1 MVKQERIRGRLI
13 KIQIPSRTANGWLA
27 VGIVVDGLR
36 HEKGMLFEA
45 KGTDALTAEA
55 ALKTEVERYFAS

>member
-13 KIQIPSRTANGWLA
+13 EIQIPSRTANGWLA
-27 VGIVVDGLR
+27 VGIVLEGLP

-45 KGTDALTAEA
+45 KGTDALAAES
-55 ALKTEVERYFAS
+55 ALKTEVERYFTS

>member
-13 KIQIPSRTANGWLA
+13 EIQVPSHTANGWVA
-27 VGIVVDGLR
+27 VAIVVAGLP

-45 KGTDALTAEA
+45 KGTDALAAEN
-55 ALKTEVERYFAS
+55 ALRAEVERYFAS